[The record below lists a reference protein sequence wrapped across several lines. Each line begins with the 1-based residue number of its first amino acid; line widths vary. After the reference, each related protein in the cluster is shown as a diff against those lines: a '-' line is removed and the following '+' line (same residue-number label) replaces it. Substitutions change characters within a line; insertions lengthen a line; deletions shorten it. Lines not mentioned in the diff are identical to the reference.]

1 MEVNEQAKE
10 LNGSIER
17 KKFLASFIPGSLFVL
32 MIWFIKILEIAFE
45 TKLFELG
52 IYPRSASGLI
62 GVFTSPLIHSD
73 IEHLFSN
80 SIPLIVL
87 STGLIY
93 FYPKVSFKVFSWLYL
108 ATGFWVWSFARE
120 SYHIG
125 ASGLVYGMA
134 SFLFFSG
141 FINKKRSLMA
151 IALLVVF
158 LYGSLIWGVLP
169 IKETISYE
177 SHALGALM
185 GLLLAFYFRDKKPI
199 VKSNRDSI
207 NTSSTFESG
216 GVIIN
221 YEYKA

>member
-1 MEVNEQAKE
+1 
-10 LNGSIER
+10 
-17 KKFLASFIPGSLFVL
+17 
-32 MIWFIKILEIAFE
+32 
-45 TKLFELG
+45 
-52 IYPRSASGLI
+52 
-62 GVFTSPLIHSD
+62 
-73 IEHLFSN
+73 
-80 SIPLIVL
+80 
-87 STGLIY
+87 
-93 FYPKVSFKVFSWLYL
+93 
-108 ATGFWVWSFARE
+108 
-120 SYHIG
+120 
-125 ASGLVYGMA
+125 
-134 SFLFFSG
+134 
-141 FINKKRSLMA
+141 MA